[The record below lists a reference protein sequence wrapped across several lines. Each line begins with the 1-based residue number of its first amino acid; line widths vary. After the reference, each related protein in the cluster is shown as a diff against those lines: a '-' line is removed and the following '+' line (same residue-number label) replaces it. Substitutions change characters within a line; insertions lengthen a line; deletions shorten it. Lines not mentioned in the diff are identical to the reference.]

1 MKRFSFF
8 TRCLTVA
15 IGLGLAAGAGVLA
28 QPQTKI
34 DKVYTVAEQQPEFPG
49 GTVALSRYLAENI
62 VVPNALVRKRYD
74 TGPVAAKFIID
85 ELGYIHDVRIQV
97 KPLDKKGRKGMEA
110 FMANIIA
117 AVEKMPRWT
126 PGEVGGRPVPV
137 YYTLPI
143 EITMQ

>member
-1 MKRFSFF
+1 MKRFTF
-8 TRCLTVA
+8 LTLSLIVSVC
-15 IGLGLAAGAGVLA
+15 IGLASGVDVLA
-28 QPQTKI
+28 QSQSKI
-34 DKVYTVAEQQPEFPG
+34 DKVYTVAERQPEFPG

-62 VVPNALVRKRYD
+62 VIPNALARKRYD

-85 ELGYIHDVRIQV
+85 ELGYIHDIRIQV
-97 KPLDKKGRKGMEA
+97 KPLDKKGRRGMEA

>member
-1 MKRFSFF
+1 MSL
-8 TRCLTVA
+8 C
-15 IGLGLAAGAGVLA
+15 AGADVLA
-28 QPQTKI
+28 QPQAKI
-34 DKVYTVAEQQPEFPG
+34 DKVYTVAEREPEFPG

-85 ELGYIHDVRIQV
+85 ELGYIHDIRVQT

-137 YYTLPI
+137 YFTLPI